1 MPSPVG
7 LAGPSAAGRLS
18 AKAITEASSLSRRTI
33 RIVLKSAA
41 GGSSLDAVTAALGL
55 ARLARPIA
63 RSSIL
68 PVPRAEGRGR
78 SRALLVKDG
87 VGGGRNCLGG
97 GDGHDA
103 EIAAPF
109 RPFDGRAPRRR
120 L

>member
-1 MPSPVG
+1 MPSPPG

-18 AKAITEASSLSRRTI
+18 AKAITEAGSLSRRTI
-33 RIVLKSAA
+33 RIVLRSAA
-41 GGSSLDAVTAALGL
+41 GGSSLDAVSAALSL

-68 PVPRAEGRGR
+68 PVPRAEARRRGR
-78 SRALLVKDG
+78 PLLVEGGFGVDG
-87 VGGGRNCLGG
+87 VGLAG

-109 RPFDGRAPRRR
+109 RPFDRRAPPRR